1 MMTLISKLRRM
12 LSPAYKWG
20 LLLVSGCMV
29 LGALLELAA
38 LGMVMAIVTVFT
50 SPAMIQEKWYLDCLY
65 RFSGVGEV
73 RYFLILLALLLIV
86 FYFIKNLYG
95 WILLYFQG
103 LFVARLTVQIV
114 RRIYHN
120 YLLAPYTWHVA
131 SGASSLIDRLTRIET
146 LCNGLLRPLM
156 LIGTECCVLLILGAV
171 LFAMIPWIVLGIFC
185 SIIILFFVFYLP
197 LRKKITR
204 YGEINNQASAKSVL
218 FLTQG
223 ISAVKEVK
231 LTGTER
237 YFEQQLTKEQMA
249 RFLALKRIMDFSE
262 IPRFAME
269 TFCIAIAMGVL
280 IILLALNMPMEQILI
295 YAALFVTAMFRLLP
309 SFSRIQYNIYSIR
322 GYMPLFEMVYNDLC
336 NLPQEDKH
344 DIEEDQDVTITQGIT
359 IENMDFGY
367 APDQPLLF
375 RDFSMTITPRESV
388 AFVGKTGSG
397 KTTLAD
403 IIMGFYHPR
412 KGCVKVDGK
421 PIETI
426 LKAWRE
432 KIGYV
437 PQNMTLFNAS
447 VRHNIAFGIPDDQID
462 DNKLRKAMDLAQV
475 TTFVDSL
482 PEKENTVIGEA
493 GLRLSGGQRQRI
505 VIARAL
511 YREPELLILDEATS
525 ALDNDTE
532 KAIIDALKTL
542 KGKLT
547 IIMIAHRLSSIE
559 HCDRVISLDK

>member
-1 MMTLISKLRRM
+1 MITLISKLRQM

-20 LLLVSGCMV
+20 LLLVSGCTV
-29 LGALLELAA
+29 AGALLELAA

-50 SPAMIQEKWYLDCLY
+50 SPAMIQEKWYLAWFY
-65 RFSGVGEV
+65 RLSGVGEA
-73 RYFLILLALLLIV
+73 RYFLILLASLLIL
-86 FYFIKNLYG
+86 FYIIKNLYG

-103 LFVARLTVQIV
+103 LFVSKLAVQIV

-120 YLLAPYTWHVA
+120 YLHAPYSWHVA
-131 SGASSLIDRLTRIET
+131 SGSSTLIDRLMRIDA
-146 LCNGLLRPLM
+146 LCNGLLRPVM
-156 LIGTECCVLLILGAV
+156 LIGTESCVVLILGAV
-171 LFAMIPWIVLGIFC
+171 LFVMIPWIVLGIFC
-185 SIIILFFVFYLP
+185 SVLILFFAFYLP
-197 LRKKITR
+197 LRKKIAR
-204 YGEINNQASAKSVL
+204 YGEVTNQASAKSVL

-231 LTGTER
+231 LTGAAN
-237 YFEQQLTKEQMA
+237 YFEQQLTKEQWA
-249 RFLALKRIMDFSE
+249 RFLSTKRIIDFSE

-309 SFSRIQYNIYSIR
+309 SFSRIQYNVYSIR
-322 GYMPLFEMVYNDLC
+322 GYLPLFDMVHNDLC
-336 NLPQEDKH
+336 NLPQEEICDGESEQK
-344 DIEEDQDVTITQGIT
+344 VSITQGIT

-375 RDFSMTITPRESV
+375 RDFSMTIAPRESV
-388 AFVGKTGSG
+388 AFVGRTGCG

-403 IIMGFYHPR
+403 IIMGFYQPF

-421 PIETI
+421 PVSTI
-426 LKAWRE
+426 LRAWRE

-447 VRHNIAFGIPDDQID
+447 IRHNIAFGIPDDQID
-462 DNKLRKAMDLAQV
+462 DDKLHKAMELAQV
-475 TTFVDSL
+475 TTFLDSL
-482 PEKENTVIGEA
+482 PEKEHTVIGEG

>member
-1 MMTLISKLRRM
+1 MITLISKLRQM

-38 LGMVMAIVTVFT
+38 LGMVMMLVTVFT
-50 SPAMIQEKWYLDCLY
+50 SPAMIHEKWYLDWLY

-73 RYFLILLALLLIV
+73 RYFLILLASLLIF
-86 FYFIKNLYG
+86 FYFIKNVYG

-103 LFVARLTVQIV
+103 LFVAKLTVQIV
-114 RRIYHN
+114 RRIYRN
-120 YLLAPYTWHVA
+120 YLHAPYSWHVA
-131 SGASSLIDRLTRIET
+131 SGASSLIDRLTRIES
-146 LCNGLLRPLM
+146 LCSGLLRPLM
-156 LIGTECCVLLILGAV
+156 LIGTECCVVLILGAV
-171 LFAMIPWIVLGIFC
+171 LFAMIPWIVLGIFF
-185 SIIILFFVFYLP
+185 SIVFLFFVFYLP

-231 LTGTER
+231 LTGTGE
-237 YFEQQLTKEQMA
+237 YFEQQLTKEQKA
-249 RFLALKRIMDFSE
+249 RFLATKRIMDFSE

-269 TFCIAIAMGVL
+269 AFCISIAMGIL
-280 IILLALNMPMEQILI
+280 IILLLLNMQMEQILI
-295 YAALFVTAMFRLLP
+295 YGALLVTAMFRLLP

-322 GYMPLFEMVYNDLC
+322 GYIPLFEMVYNDLC
-336 NLPQEDKH
+336 HLPQEEKYSGDEK
-344 DIEEDQDVTITQGIT
+344 QAVSITQGIT

-367 APDQPLLF
+367 APDKPLLF
-375 RDFSMTITPRESV
+375 RDFSMTIAPRESV
-388 AFVGKTGSG
+388 AFVGKTGCG

-403 IIMGFYHPR
+403 IIMGFYQPH

-426 LKAWRE
+426 LSAWRE

-447 VRHNIAFGIPDDQID
+447 VRHNIAFGIPEDQID
-462 DNKLRKAMDLAQV
+462 DDKLRNAMELAQV
-475 TTFVDSL
+475 TAFIDLL